1 MSAAMA
7 RRNPASGGT
16 RANPKW
22 ARVVCVNGEP
32 TGLRQTP
39 EIAFA
44 CPACGLEAV
53 ASLDGVGSCPHCAA
67 VTPVEIPDALKATRV
82 VESCP
87 ACGNGLLYVQRD
99 FNQKVGLA
107 VVVIGAV
114 LAPFTPFYS
123 SLFVAGAIDAGLY
136 ALLPDVTVCY
146 RCQAHM
152 RGFAR
157 NPRHHAFDLHLAEQY
172 HTHDADPASPDTPR

>member
-1 MSAAMA
+1 M
-7 RRNPASGGT
+7 N
-16 RANPKW
+16 W
-22 ARVVCVNGEP
+22 ARVAALE
-32 TGLRQTP
+32 

-44 CPACGLEAV
+44 CPACGSEAV
-53 ASLDGVGSCPHCAA
+53 AGVDGAGSCRSCAA
-67 VTPVEIPDALKATRV
+67 SPGLDIPDTLKATRV

-99 FNQKVGLA
+99 FNQKVGLG
-107 VVVIGAV
+107 VVILGAA
-114 LAPFTPFYS
+114 LAPFTPFYA
-123 SLFVAGAIDAGLY
+123 SLFVAAAVDAGLY

-157 NPRHHAFDLHLAEQY
+157 NPAHHAFDLHLAEQY
-172 HTHDADPASPDTPR
+172 STHDADPTTPSAPR

>member
-1 MSAAMA
+1 MALSAT
-7 RRNPASGGT
+7 RR
-16 RANPKW
+16 R
-22 ARVVCVNGEP
+22 E
-32 TGLRQTP
+32 P
-39 EIAFA
+39 EIALA
-44 CPACGLEAV
+44 CPSCGSEA
-53 ASLDGVGSCPHCAA
+53 AAGLDGRGACRSCSAA
-67 VTPVEIPDALKATRV
+67 VTVDVSEALRSSRLVEA
-82 VESCP
+82 CP

-107 VVVIGAV
+107 VVVVGAV

-123 SLFVAGAIDAGLY
+123 SLFVAAAVDAGLY

-157 NPRHHAFDLHLAEQY
+157 NPAHHAFDLHLAEQY
-172 HTHDADPASPDTPR
+172 STHDADPTTPSAPR

>member
-1 MSAAMA
+1 L
-7 RRNPASGGT
+7 
-16 RANPKW
+16 K
-22 ARVVCVNGEP
+22 
-32 TGLRQTP
+32 P

-44 CPACGLEAV
+44 CRSCGQEAVVGLEGTGNCAHCGV
-53 ASLDGVGSCPHCAA
+53 PLVLDVPESVRASRPLEA
-67 VTPVEIPDALKATRV
+67 
-82 VESCP
+82 CP

-99 FNQKVGLA
+99 FNQKVGLG
-107 VVVIGAV
+107 VVILGAA
-114 LAPFTPFYS
+114 LAPFTPFYA
-123 SLFVAGAIDAGLY
+123 SLFVAAAVDAGLY

-172 HTHDADPASPDTPR
+172 STHEGPTDERAS